1 MSLGFSEV
9 WDVGELGSTCFLSF
23 LGFGVR
29 LWVWGFWWYGMCELV
44 SLFYFSVHF
53 RLYIVSFSLY
63 LYLHFYLFHWRH
75 G

>member
-1 MSLGFSEV
+1 MGLGFSVV

-29 LWVWGFWWYGMCELV
+29 LWVWVFQWYGMCELV

-53 RLYIVSFSLY
+53 
-63 LYLHFYLFHWRH
+63 HF
-75 G
+75 